1 MFLSLAQAFKTLF
14 IKFAL
19 TEVKA
24 QSKRIRKS
32 NEKENAAFEAA
43 ERYAEDQKTKRSES
57 AGRIDEANKLMKE

>member
-32 NEKENAAFEAA
+32 NEKANAAFEAA
-43 ERYAEDQKTKRSES
+43 ERYAEDQKNKRSES